1 MEDEILISSPITKN
15 NSYVNFSGLNS
26 TSNYSIKGNVKN
38 KELLKIKE
46 EKIKML
52 NEQLKAYK
60 KINLN
65 QSNQLSENDNILID
79 FNSLQK
85 NYSELELEYNKI
97 KHENNQ
103 LKEAIA
109 AKNLMINEF
118 IKGFEI
124 SSNKFQK
131 FNDKN
136 TNLKL
141 KNEEYESKLKIYPSL
156 LKKNEELNLKINDYE
171 NKMNNIKEE
180 HIKKIELY
188 KIKYENNERNQKST
202 IKQYENEIEELKN
215 EIESIKTKLENTKKV
230 NEDLIEKDFNKSNE
244 FDKKENNKKKENNS
258 LSNQI
263 LELKEK
269 IKETEIK
276 YLNENEKNKKLID
289 KLEEDIQK
297 LNFDLQ
303 DRDKQ
308 IILLNEAV
316 IEFDISMKTSEN
328 ELKKRENIINNIS
341 EEKERL
347 QRQLY
352 DKQMDFVQYQNSAQ
366 HIIDILH
373 KKLLFLDREKNNLYD
388 SQNSNNNEINN
399 LQEQINQYELNS
411 LTNIEECSKIDKQY
425 NDLVKAFQ
433 IKENEFNERTN
444 KFISISQRRSNNME
458 LLKTKYEKKI
468 QNLIISNN
476 ELNSRISNLI
486 NSLISL
492 KDYAMSIERSL
503 NEVNDMNNS
512 MYSTQGITMINNC
525 YSSNRKNNKFN
536 EELIKDMK
544 DIIQRIDYNIMNNNV
559 IN

>member
-1 MEDEILISSPITKN
+1 
-15 NSYVNFSGLNS
+15 
-26 TSNYSIKGNVKN
+26 
-38 KELLKIKE
+38 
-46 EKIKML
+46 
-52 NEQLKAYK
+52 
-60 KINLN
+60 
-65 QSNQLSENDNILID
+65 
-79 FNSLQK
+79 
-85 NYSELELEYNKI
+85 
-97 KHENNQ
+97 
-103 LKEAIA
+103 
-109 AKNLMINEF
+109 
-118 IKGFEI
+118 
-124 SSNKFQK
+124 
-131 FNDKN
+131 
-136 TNLKL
+136 
-141 KNEEYESKLKIYPSL
+141 
-156 LKKNEELNLKINDYE
+156 
-171 NKMNNIKEE
+171 
-180 HIKKIELY
+180 
-188 KIKYENNERNQKST
+188 
-202 IKQYENEIEELKN
+202 
-215 EIESIKTKLENTKKV
+215 
-230 NEDLIEKDFNKSNE
+230 
-244 FDKKENNKKKENNS
+244 
-258 LSNQI
+258 
-263 LELKEK
+263 
-269 IKETEIK
+269 
-276 YLNENEKNKKLID
+276 
-289 KLEEDIQK
+289 
-297 LNFDLQ
+297 
-303 DRDKQ
+303 
-308 IILLNEAV
+308 
-316 IEFDISMKTSEN
+316 MKTSEN

-525 YSSNRKNNKFN
+525 YSSNRKNNNIN

-544 DIIQRIDYNIMNNNV
+544 DMIQRIDYNIMNNNV

>member
-1 MEDEILISSPITKN
+1 MEDIINISPLIKN
-15 NSYVNFSGLNS
+15 NSYANFSGLNT
-26 TSNYSIKGNVKN
+26 TSNYSMRENVKN
-38 KELLKIKE
+38 KEKLKIKE

-103 LKEAIA
+103 LKEAVA

-180 HIKKIELY
+180 QIKKIELY

-230 NEDLIEKDFNKSNE
+230 NEDLIEKDFNKSKE

-269 IKETEIK
+269 IKESEIK

-373 KKLLFLDREKNNLYD
+373 KKLLFLDREKNNLCD
-388 SQNSNNNEINN
+388 SQNTNNNEINN

>member
-1 MEDEILISSPITKN
+1 MEDIINISPLIKN
-15 NSYVNFSGLNS
+15 NSYANFSGLNT
-26 TSNYSIKGNVKN
+26 TSNYSMRENVKN
-38 KELLKIKE
+38 KEKLKIKE

-103 LKEAIA
+103 LKEAVA

-188 KIKYENNERNQKST
+188 KIKYENYEKNQKHK
-202 IKQYENEIEELKN
+202 IRQYEEEIEELKN
-215 EIESIKTKLENTKKV
+215 EIETIKTKLENSKKI
-230 NEDLIEKDFNKSNE
+230 NDDLSEKIVEQTNAFE
-244 FDKKENNKKKENNS
+244 KKENNKQKQNDNLQNS
-258 LSNQI
+258 IIQ
-263 LELKEK
+263 LKEK
-269 IKETEIK
+269 ISETEIK
-276 YLNENEKNKKLID
+276 YENENIQNKKLID
-289 KLEEDIQK
+289 KLEEDIK
-297 LNFDLQ
+297 NLNFDLE
-303 DRDKQ
+303 DREKQ
-308 IILLNEAV
+308 IVLLNEAL
-316 IEFDISMKTSEN
+316 IEFDISNRSAEN
-328 ELKKRENIINNIS
+328 ELKKRESLIINLS

-347 QRQLY
+347 QRQFN
-352 DKQMDFVQYQNSAQ
+352 DKQMDFVEFQNSTQ

-373 KKLLFLDREKNNLYD
+373 KKLLSIDKEKNYLFDN
-388 SQNSNNNEINN
+388 QNSNINEINL
-399 LQEQINQYELNS
+399 LQEQLNQYKLSN
-411 LTNIEECSKIDKQY
+411 NDNFEECNKIDKQY
-425 NDLVKAFQ
+425 NDLYKAFQ
-433 IKENEFNERTN
+433 IKDNEFNE
-444 KFISISQRRSNNME
+444 KSNQ
-458 LLKTKYEKKI
+458 LKSVIQKRNTDKEKIKIKYESEI
-468 QNLIISNN
+468 QKLISSNN
-476 ELNSRISNLI
+476 ELNSIISKLI
-486 NSLISL
+486 NTLIEV
-492 KDYAMSIERSL
+492 KDNAMSIERGI
-503 NEVNDMNNS
+503 NEANDLNNS
-512 MYSTQGITMINNC
+512 IYSTQGLTTTNNC
-525 YSSNRKNNKFN
+525 YTTNRNSNKYN
-536 EELIKDMK
+536 EELIKEIKNMIEK
-544 DIIQRIDYNIMNNNV
+544 IDYNIMNNNG
-559 IN
+559 